1 MVWVCTGPYCQCVGT
16 ACNLTKGLMT
26 CILSET
32 VLLQSVDCLLLL
44 IWELSFLLEVSSYM
58 DAWVRVPLICGL
70 DVDL

>member
-1 MVWVCTGPYCQCVGT
+1 
-16 ACNLTKGLMT
+16 MT